1 MSIEEE
7 NKAIFRRVI
16 DEVFNNKDMSV
27 LPELVSPNYVYH
39 GAFGDAKGSE
49 GLSEIISAYHNAF
62 PDIHATI
69 DEMVAEGNT
78 VACRISIQGTF
89 KGEMMGMAPT
99 GRQLN
104 QVEGV
109 FIHFENG
116 KEVEVFPFSDGI
128 TFFSAIGYPLS
139 RAVNQ

>member
-7 NKAIFRRVI
+7 NKAVFRRVI

-27 LPELVSPNYVYH
+27 ISELVSPDYVYH
-39 GAFGDAKGSE
+39 GAFGEYKGPE
-49 GLSEIISAYHNAF
+49 GLREIVSVYHNAF
-62 PDIHATI
+62 SDIRATI

-89 KGEMMGMAPT
+89 TGEMMGMAPT
-99 GRQLN
+99 GKQLN

-109 FIHFENG
+109 FIHFEDG
-116 KEVEVFPFSDGI
+116 KEVETFPFSDGM
-128 TFFSAIGYPLS
+128 TFFQQLGIPFPS
-139 RAVNQ
+139 

>member
-7 NKAIFRRVI
+7 NKAVFHRVI
-16 DEVFNNKDMSV
+16 DEIFNNRNMSV
-27 LPELVSPNYVYH
+27 LSELISPNYVYH
-39 GAFGDAKGSE
+39 GAFGEYKGHE
-49 GLSEIISAYHNAF
+49 GFREIVSAYHNAF

-89 KGEMMGMAPT
+89 KREMMGMVPT
-99 GRQLN
+99 GKQLN

-109 FIHFENG
+109 FIHFEGG
-116 KEVEVFPFSDGI
+116 KEVEVFPFSDGM
-128 TFFSAIGYPLS
+128 TFFQQLGIPFPS
-139 RAVNQ
+139 Q

>member
-7 NKAIFRRVI
+7 NKAVFRRVI
-16 DEVFNNKDMSV
+16 DEVFNNKNMSIIS
-27 LPELVSPNYVYH
+27 ELVSPDYVYH
-39 GAFGDAKGSE
+39 GAFGDAKGPE
-49 GLSEIISAYHNAF
+49 GLREIISAYHDAF

-99 GRQLN
+99 GRKLN

-109 FIHFENG
+109 FIHFKDG
-116 KEVEVFPFSDGI
+116 KEVEVFPFSDGM
-128 TFFSAIGYPLS
+128 TFFQQLGIPFPS
-139 RAVNQ
+139 Q

>member
-7 NKAIFRRVI
+7 NKAVARRVI
-16 DEVFNNKDMSV
+16 DEVLNNKDMSV
-27 LPELVSPNYVYH
+27 LSELVSPNYVYH
-39 GAFGDAKGSE
+39 GAFGDAKGPE

-78 VACRISIQGTF
+78 VAFRLSIQGTF
-89 KGEMMGMAPT
+89 TGEMMGMAPT
-99 GRQLN
+99 GKQLN

-109 FIHFENG
+109 FIHFKDG
-116 KEVEVFPFSDGI
+116 KEVETFPFSDGM
-128 TFFSAIGYPLS
+128 TFFQQLGIPFP
-139 RAVNQ
+139 NQ

>member
-7 NKAIFRRVI
+7 NKAVARRVI

-39 GAFGDAKGSE
+39 GPLGEYKGPD
-49 GLSEIISAYHNAF
+49 GLREIISAYHNAF

-69 DEMVAEGNT
+69 DEMVAEHNT
-78 VACRISIQGTF
+78 VAFRMSIQGTF

-104 QVEGV
+104 TVEGV
-109 FIHFENG
+109 FVHFEDG
-116 KEVEVFPFSDGI
+116 KEVETFPFSDGM
-128 TFFSAIGYPLS
+128 TFFQQLGIPFPSK
-139 RAVNQ
+139 

>member
-7 NKAIFRRVI
+7 NKEVARRVI
-16 DEVFNNKDMSV
+16 DEVFNNKNMSV
-27 LPELVSPNYVYH
+27 LSDLVSLNCVYH
-39 GAFGDAKGSE
+39 GSLGEYKGPE
-49 GLSEIISAYHNAF
+49 GLREIISAYHNAF

-78 VACRISIQGTF
+78 VAFRLSIQGTF

-104 QVEGV
+104 TVEGV
-109 FIHFENG
+109 FIHFEGG
-116 KEVEVFPFSDGI
+116 KEVETFPFSDGM
-128 TFFSAIGYPLS
+128 TFFQQLGIPFP
-139 RAVNQ
+139 NQ

>member
-116 KEVEVFPFSDGI
+116 KEAEVFPFSDGI
-128 TFFSAIGYPLS
+128 TCFQQLGIPFPE
-139 RAVNQ
+139 Q

>member
-1 MSIEEE
+1 MGVEE
-7 NKAIFRRVI
+7 NKVVVRRVI

-27 LPELVSPNYVYH
+27 LPELVSSNYVYH
-39 GAFGDAKGSE
+39 SPQGEYKGTE

-62 PDIHATI
+62 PDVYATI

-109 FIHFENG
+109 FIHFEDG
-116 KEVEVFPFSDGI
+116 KEVESFPFSDGI
-128 TFFSAIGYPLS
+128 PFFQQLGIPFPS
-139 RAVNQ
+139 Q